1 MHPVLKRFP
10 VTKSSLF
17 YYFIN
22 QSAVERGNEMEN
34 EGLGKMQIRD
44 TWPSSKYYS
53 EGNISV
59 IRNYGVLYLCTLLD
73 THSLQPRLISTIDN
87 ETNKVLM
94 LRDQQLLSNRRS
106 RAAMGNCFTVRI

>member
-1 MHPVLKRFP
+1 
-10 VTKSSLF
+10 
-17 YYFIN
+17 
-22 QSAVERGNEMEN
+22 MEN

-59 IRNYGVLYLCTLLD
+59 IRNCGVLYLCTLLETD
-73 THSLQPRLISTIDN
+73 RIDN

>member
-1 MHPVLKRFP
+1 
-10 VTKSSLF
+10 
-17 YYFIN
+17 
-22 QSAVERGNEMEN
+22 MEN

-73 THSLQPRLISTIDN
+73 THSL
-87 ETNKVLM
+87 
-94 LRDQQLLSNRRS
+94 
-106 RAAMGNCFTVRI
+106 